1 MASYIFEFP
10 AYDVLKTNSEG
21 KDMFICSVKATTLR
35 FFGILLL
42 SVSVLIGMSVFYAT
56 EEPVLSGTDVRYDG
70 IYSETDRRDFLSALG
85 YRATGDAK
93 STVEYTLPATL
104 DAVLLGYNEVQKEQG
119 FDLSRYT
126 GKKLT
131 RYTYEIENYEGYD
144 GKVYANLIT
153 YRDRIV
159 GADLTGTGVGEGFVK
174 PLQ

>member
-1 MASYIFEFP
+1 
-10 AYDVLKTNSEG
+10 
-21 KDMFICSVKATTLR
+21 MFICAVKATTLR
-35 FFGILLL
+35 FVGIIVL
-42 SVSVLIGMSVFYAT
+42 SISVLVGMTVFYAA

-70 IYSETDRRDFLSALG
+70 IRTETDRRDFLSALG

-119 FDLSRYT
+119 FDLSKYT
-126 GKKLT
+126 GKTLT
-131 RYTYEIENYEGYD
+131 RYTYEIENYEGYE

-153 YRDRIV
+153 YRDRV
-159 GADLTGTGVGEGFVK
+159 VAADLTGAGERGFVK

>member
-1 MASYIFEFP
+1 M
-10 AYDVLKTNSEG
+10 KRRT
-21 KDMFICSVKATTLR
+21 
-35 FFGILLL
+35 
-42 SVSVLIGMSVFYAT
+42 VSVAVTCLILGM
-56 EEPVLSGTDVRYDG
+56 
-70 IYSETDRRDFLSALG
+70 
-85 YRATGDAK
+85 
-93 STVEYTLPATL
+93 LPRTA
-104 DAVLLGYNEVQKEQG
+104 ACG
-119 FDLSRYT
+119 FTRGFIAPKGT

>member
-1 MASYIFEFP
+1 
-10 AYDVLKTNSEG
+10 
-21 KDMFICSVKATTLR
+21 MFICAVKATTLR
-35 FFGILLL
+35 FVGIIAL
-42 SVSVLIGMSVFYAT
+42 SLIVLVGMTVFYTA
-56 EEPVLSGTDVRYDG
+56 EEPVLSGTDIRYDG
-70 IYSETDRRDFLSALG
+70 MATETDRREFLSALG

-93 STVEYTLPATL
+93 ATVEYTMPATL
-104 DAVLLGYNEVQKEQG
+104 DAVLLGYNEVQKKQG
-119 FDLSRYT
+119 FDLAKYT
-126 GKKLT
+126 GKTLT

>member
-1 MASYIFEFP
+1 
-10 AYDVLKTNSEG
+10 
-21 KDMFICSVKATTLR
+21 MFICTVKATTLR
-35 FFGILLL
+35 FVGILAL
-42 SVSVLIGMSVFYAT
+42 SVSVLIGMAVFYTA
-56 EEPVLSGTDVRYDG
+56 EESVLSGTGVRYDG
-70 IYSETDRRDFLSALG
+70 IRTETDRRDFLSALG

-93 STVEYTLPATL
+93 STVEYTMPVTL

-119 FDLSRYT
+119 FDLSDYT
-126 GKKLT
+126 GKSLT

-159 GADLTGTGVGEGFVK
+159 GADLTGTGEGSGFVK

>member
-1 MASYIFEFP
+1 
-10 AYDVLKTNSEG
+10 
-21 KDMFICSVKATTLR
+21 MFICTVKATTLR
-35 FFGILLL
+35 FVGILVL
-42 SVSVLIGMSVFYAT
+42 SVSVLIGMAVFYTA
-56 EEPVLSGTDVRYDG
+56 EEPVLSGTGVRYDG
-70 IYSETDRRDFLSALG
+70 IRTETDRLGFLSALG

-119 FDLSRYT
+119 FDLSDYT

-131 RYTYEIENYEGYD
+131 RYTYEIENYEGYE

-159 GADLTGTGVGEGFVK
+159 GADLTGTGEGKGFVK